1 VTASV
6 VLIMCC
12 HDDAAAKKN
21 KMDRHLEA
29 LDLASS
35 QADQLWAAE
44 VSLLQHRTAAP
55 LTPSSADAKM
65 RNWHRDT
72 PRPAAEVWMDC
83 LAPRLRRE
91 ASREAQLL
99 LTLPGG
105 GWTSWV
111 DATSAPRCSLEALA
125 MAVLRFH
132 CARNSGLPSAQV
144 GAEWWVQARDL
155 DDPMGVHFDCDEE
168 LKGSTGEHLPP
179 FLATVTYLT
188 SAGTPTVILPVAA
201 DARGHGVCAPPDSRA
216 DGNDACYAS
225 FPVVGKHL
233 AFDGRLLHGTLHEGA
248 PWTAA
253 QKRAY
258 ADAVHGRTR
267 TPQRVTVL
275 VNLWR
280 GHRPGGVEPLR
291 GAPVAIG

>member
-1 VTASV
+1 
-6 VLIMCC
+6 
-12 HDDAAAKKN
+12 
-21 KMDRHLEA
+21 
-29 LDLASS
+29 
-35 QADQLWAAE
+35 
-44 VSLLQHRTAAP
+44 
-55 LTPSSADAKM
+55 
-65 RNWHRDT
+65 
-72 PRPAAEVWMDC
+72 
-83 LAPRLRRE
+83 
-91 ASREAQLL
+91 
-99 LTLPGG
+99 
-105 GWTSWV
+105 
-111 DATSAPRCSLEALA
+111 

-233 AFDGRLLHGTLHEGA
+233 AFDGRLLHGTLHGA
-248 PWTAA
+248 PPGESPSDARDARRLACAA
-253 QKRAY
+253 ACRVAQESRRGETGSSVLPLSGKSMSPPWLPRLHWLPQLLLCSAPGEY
-258 ADAVHGRTR
+258 GRY
-267 TPQRVTVL
+267 
-275 VNLWR
+275 
-280 GHRPGGVEPLR
+280 GGE
-291 GAPVAIG
+291 